1 MAKIPLSEFNERL
14 NVAQEMLR
22 EAYPDNAAVEQL
34 CEAIGIAGQVVFHM
48 SVPFQNIVEE
58 KLDIQLSL
66 IHISEPTRPY

>member
-22 EAYPDNAAVEQL
+22 EAYPENAAVEQL
-34 CEAIGIAGQVVFHM
+34 CEAISIAGQVVFHM

-58 KLDIQLSL
+58 KLDIQ
-66 IHISEPTRPY
+66 R